1 MGKKNK
7 QKKQRDGEGEATAK
21 ASAAGGVYGLGR
33 GGLGWKP
40 AVAVAVAVA
49 APADGTRTG
58 GAAPVGPARQRASE
72 RAWDR
77 DGRGFLTR
85 ERERERGEILSSRRR
100 VALT

>member
-21 ASAAGGVYGLGR
+21 ASAAGGGVYGLGR

-40 AVAVAVAVA
+40 AVAVAVA